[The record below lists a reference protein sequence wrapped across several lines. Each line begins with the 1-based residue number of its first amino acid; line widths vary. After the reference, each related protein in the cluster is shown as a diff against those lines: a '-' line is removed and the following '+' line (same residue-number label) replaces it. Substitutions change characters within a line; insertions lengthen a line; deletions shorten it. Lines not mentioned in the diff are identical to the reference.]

1 MGTQVP
7 ATRTP
12 ITVAEL
18 AEALVVA
25 ARGELGAQLTRD
37 AVLVLLAQWHL
48 ETGGGVF
55 CMCWNLGN
63 AKSWMG
69 DGYDWTEFATAEVV
83 HGQTMHVLGRFRAFP
98 TLAAGAADY
107 VRLLAHRFA
116 RAWPAVLAGDVEG
129 FARTLHELG
138 YYTASVDSYVRGM
151 RARLEACA
159 LAWPAAPA
167 EDEPVVTADNQPL
180 FTAPD
185 PAES

>member
-1 MGTQVP
+1 MGTQVL

-55 CMCWNLGN
+55 CIAWNLGN
-63 AKSWMG
+63 AKAVAG
-69 DGYDWTEFATAEVV
+69 DGYDWTEFATTEVIN
-83 HGQTMHVLGRFRAFP
+83 GDTRHVLGRFRAFP

-107 VRLLAHRFA
+107 VRLL
-116 RAWPAVLAGDVEG
+116 
-129 FARTLHELG
+129 
-138 YYTASVDSYVRGM
+138 
-151 RARLEACA
+151 
-159 LAWPAAPA
+159 
-167 EDEPVVTADNQPL
+167 
-180 FTAPD
+180 
-185 PAES
+185 